1 MIAFDNCRGNHLH
14 NNTIGMITLFSIC
27 SKTDAAAFL
36 KKEEKIKRLRNR
48 FPFGMCFWGCLYYDA
63 FYGEFSTDYYT
74 E

>member
-36 KKEEKIKRLRNR
+36 KKEEKN
-48 FPFGMCFWGCLYYDA
+48 
-63 FYGEFSTDYYT
+63 
-74 E
+74 